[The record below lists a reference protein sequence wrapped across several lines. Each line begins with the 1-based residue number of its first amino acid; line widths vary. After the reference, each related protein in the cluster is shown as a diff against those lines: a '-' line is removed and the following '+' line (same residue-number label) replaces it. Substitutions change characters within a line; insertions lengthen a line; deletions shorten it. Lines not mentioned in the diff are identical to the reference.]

1 MNEKN
6 NISAVVAGKLC
17 TAFYPED
24 LLSIEHNLI
33 SGISANCFST
43 FDEDFAYIRGVVNTI
58 EAIFAKMNTGAE
70 K

>member
-17 TAFYPED
+17 TAFYSED
-24 LLSIEHNLI
+24 LLMVEHNLI
-33 SGISANCFST
+33 SEIRANSFST
-43 FDEDFAYIRGVVNTI
+43 FDEDLAYIRGVSDTI

>member
-24 LLSIEHNLI
+24 LLAIEHNLI
-33 SGISANCFST
+33 DTGLV
-43 FDEDFAYIRGVVNTI
+43 EDNPFNDHEAYIRGVVDTI
-58 EAIFAKMNTGAE
+58 NAIFAKMNTGAG